1 MREKGF
7 KDNFWG
13 VWLIQPDDIIYRDI
27 KTERE
32 TNAGEQGPGS
42 RLGFRHVKLEKPVG
56 YANDAAGWSLHV

>member
-13 VWLIQPDDIIYRDI
+13 VWLMQPDNIIYRDI

-42 RLGFRHVKLEKPVG
+42 RLGFRHVMLE
-56 YANDAAGWSLHV
+56 NL